1 MHLIDQVNAA
11 HLIYQVNAAHLIYQ
25 VNAAHLI
32 YHVIAMHS
40 KNERKEIIN
49 LLNFLKLFPDPGGP
63 TMRTAPD
70 SLLLR

>member
-49 LLNFLKLFPDPGGP
+49 LLNSSSSSQI
-63 TMRTAPD
+63 RAA
-70 SLLLR
+70 LL